1 MALVYICYAR
11 SIWNAV
17 MITHMFNTAFQEEI
31 VAAIDERSF
40 VDESGF
46 KYKIFIIVFSHTND
60 LFQYMVLENK
70 KVREGLVFNPLFGER
85 IEQFLKYTRVK
96 SEWNITPA
104 KIRIR
109 LEEEMERVDLIKEV
123 DRLIYAEV
131 EYIE

>member
-1 MALVYICYAR
+1 MAYVYICYAR

-17 MITHMFNTAFQEEI
+17 MITHMFNKAFQEDI
-31 VAAIDERSF
+31 VAAIEERSF

-46 KYKIFIIVFSHTND
+46 KYKVFIIVFSHTNG

-70 KVREGLVFNPLFGER
+70 KVREGLVFNPLF
-85 IEQFLKYTRVK
+85 
-96 SEWNITPA
+96 
-104 KIRIR
+104 R

>member
-1 MALVYICYAR
+1 MASVYICYAR
-11 SIWNAV
+11 SSWNAV
-17 MITHMFNTAFQEEI
+17 MITHMFNKAFQEDL

-46 KYKIFIIVFSHTND
+46 KYKVFIIVFSHTND

-70 KVREGLVFNPLFGER
+70 KVRKGLVFNPLFGER
-85 IEQFLKYTRVK
+85 IEQFHKYTRVQ
-96 SEWNITPA
+96 SDWDITPA

-109 LEEEMERVDLIKEV
+109 VEEEMERVDLIKEA

-131 EYIE
+131 EYVD